1 MLKRSHISQ
10 TILTCAILIAATI
23 TAPLSHAQRLGQLKI
38 IRDVEIEE
46 TLHHWAEPLL
56 KAANLNPASVN
67 LILVQSDQINAFVAG
82 GANIFIF
89 TGLIDKSETPDEVIG
104 VLAHEIGHIA
114 GGHLI
119 HNTNAL
125 KRASYESILGTALG
139 MGAAIL
145 AGDGRIGMA
154 VASASQQFAT
164 QNYLSHSRTNES
176 SADQAA
182 LSYLKDSHMSAD
194 GLLSFFEKLEH
205 QELRPAHQQDAY
217 ARTHPITTHRM
228 DAIRKSVSESPHK
241 DKDLPAHWVEQH
253 KRMKAKLTGFIRPDH
268 VAWDYADRDTS
279 FPARY
284 ARTISYYRLS
294 QTEQALQ
301 TINALIKEEPKNP
314 YLYELKG
321 QMLTEFGRV
330 KEALPALEKTIA
342 IAPQAGLFHI
352 ALAHALIETGDKNN
366 LPKAIN
372 HLKIALNSEKR
383 SSQIHRL
390 LATAYGRLGQNI
402 KAQIHLAEEALLQ
415 GQIPFAKRQALAVL
429 KKAPQ
434 NTPEATQAK
443 DILRIIDRQTKE

>member
-1 MLKRSHISQ
+1 MLKRSPIFQ
-10 TILTCAILIAATI
+10 TILTCAILIAAIFI
-23 TAPLSHAQRLGQLKI
+23 TPLSRAQGFSQLKI

-56 KAANLNPASVN
+56 KAANLKPESVN
-67 LILVQSDQINAFVAG
+67 IILVQSDQINAFVAG

-119 HNTNAL
+119 HNTSAL
-125 KRASYESILGTALG
+125 KRASYESILGTVLG

-154 VASASQQFAT
+154 VASASQQFAM

-182 LSYLKDSHMSAD
+182 LSYLKDSQMSAD

-205 QELRPAHQQDAY
+205 QELRPSHQQDAY

-228 DAIRKSVSESPHK
+228 DAIRKSVHESPHK
-241 DKDLPAHWVEQH
+241 HKSLPKHWIEQH

-284 ARTISYYRLS
+284 ARAISYYRLS
-294 QTEQALQ
+294 QTNQALKA
-301 TINALIKEEPKNP
+301 IDALIQEEPQNP
-314 YLYELKG
+314 YLHELKG

-330 KEALPALEKTIA
+330 KEALPALKKTIA
-342 IAPQAGLFHI
+342 IAPSAGLFHI
-352 ALAHALIETGDKNN
+352 ALAHALIETGDKTN
-366 LPKAIN
+366 LPKAIR
-372 HLKIALNSEKR
+372 HLKIALHDEKR

-390 LATAYGRLGQNI
+390 LATAYGRSEQNI

-415 GQIPFAKRQALAVL
+415 RQIPFAKRQALAVL
-429 KKAPQ
+429 KQAPE
-434 NTPEATQAK
+434 NSPEATQAK
-443 DILRIIDRQTKE
+443 DILHTIDKPKD